1 MQISAILAF
10 LEAEHI
16 PFLFSG
22 NLDTE
27 VSAFSS
33 LSRYKQN
40 SLTWIKAQEYIPE
53 GFDVS
58 QITLAIASETVC
70 YVSECD
76 SYRTI
81 KICVFFCDRAL
92 FRLGTKACAHWTIY
106 IYFTPGEIREK
117 RFYWT

>member
-33 LSRYKQN
+33 LSHYKQN

-70 YVSECD
+70 GTFQNVIHTAQSKYD
-76 SYRTI
+76 
-81 KICVFFCDRAL
+81 FFRGIGSLC
-92 FRLGTKACAHWTIY
+92 G
-106 IYFTPGEIREK
+106 
-117 RFYWT
+117 